1 MEGNALLFIRSSF
14 LCISFCVDSIIRKDL
29 RDFVRYF
36 FDDGITFSK
45 LKGAHFLK
53 TEVIFLGHYV
63 NW

>member
-1 MEGNALLFIRSSF
+1 MLFCLLGVAFYVSAS
-14 LCISFCVDSIIRKDL
+14 VSIIRKDL

-36 FDDGITFSK
+36 FDDGITFPK
-45 LKGAHFLK
+45 LKGAHFSK